1 MTMIFEWDENKA
13 EKNEQKHGISFEEA
27 ESIFYD
33 PRSVTVLD
41 PDHSET
47 ELRFIDIGMSNYD
60 RILVV
65 VYTEREQRIRLIS
78 ARRASKKERKMYE

>member
-1 MTMIFEWDENKA
+1 MIFEWDENKA
-13 EKNEQKHGISFEEA
+13 EKNERKHGVTFDEA
-27 ESIFYD
+27 ESVFYD
-33 PRSVTVLD
+33 PRSLTIPD

-65 VYTEREQRIRLIS
+65 VYTERDDRIRLIS
-78 ARRASKKERKMYE
+78 ARSASRKERKLYE